1 MTDAVSSPGD
11 SGIAVRPE
19 IETEVLAVLAA
30 AIDQACPRPR
40 VLVEEAEA
48 KPPAWRFSGRW
59 WARQPAS
66 RRNRPWA

>member
-30 AIDQACPRPR
+30 AMAQQHQRAAADGT
-40 VLVEEAEA
+40 
-48 KPPAWRFSGRW
+48 GR
-59 WARQPAS
+59 
-66 RRNRPWA
+66 